1 MKLSN
6 IKYAVAATALMFG
19 ATSCEDFLD
28 RPGEDSYNT
37 STYYQTNDQLHSTSA
52 TMYNSPW
59 YDFQRGFFKI
69 GEVMSGN
76 MNMTSPYQTFT
87 VNGTDEDLV
96 NMSASLWSVNAYANT
111 LIKNVNELSGPATT
125 EAVRDEV
132 KGEALVWKAMAYF
145 YLVRNFGGVP
155 IIHDNTEMLAS
166 GNYNSVT
173 RATKENV
180 YQYIINCLEKAIDLL
195 PTKPSAAGRID
206 MYAAEGLLAKVY
218 LTKAGVT
225 GKLNNEDL
233 QNAVDYAKDVMYNSG
248 RTLQPNYFEI
258 FRPSGN
264 TCSESLIAW
273 RWTVGAEWTCQN
285 SFQSD
290 LAIGGFNEIG
300 DIWGGWQ
307 GPSVDL
313 IEAFG
318 DNPLSES
325 RMNAD
330 TRRKATCMM
339 AGDVYEYFWEDYAS
353 TFSKGG
359 FEILDFVF
367 NDDKAVIESRNK
379 MTGQSQTGIA
389 TGAQTVK
396 HLVGDAFDHRDGTW
410 GCGISYDRMASA
422 LATHLLRLA
431 DVYLVLAEAQTLLD
445 GKTTQNAAAL
455 EAYNRVH
462 LRACPGAQEKSA
474 IIWEE
479 VWKERRLELAF
490 EGDRW
495 YDFVRL
501 SYYDDAAARSELAAQ
516 KRGTINGITD
526 ALKTYFK
533 SGYSNWDVSNCSYN
547 SAVETSI
554 DFSSIKFEL
563 PFPDTDKLT
572 NPNLIKDPVDQEVPS
587 YN

>member
-6 IKYAVAATALMFG
+6 IKYAVAASALLFG

-52 TMYNSPW
+52 TIYNSPW

-76 MNMTSPYQTFT
+76 MCMTSPYQTFT

-96 NMSASLWSVNAYANT
+96 NMSASLWSVNGYCNT
-111 LIKNVNELSGPATT
+111 LIKNVDELAGPATT
-125 EAVRDEV
+125 EAVRNEV

-155 IIHDNTEMLAS
+155 IVHENTSLLAS
-166 GNYNSVT
+166 GNYNSLT
-173 RATKENV
+173 RATPENV
-180 YQYIINCLEKAIDLL
+180 YQYIINCLEKAIEWL
-195 PTKPSAAGRID
+195 PSKPSEAGRID
-206 MYAAEGLLAKVY
+206 KYSAEGLLAKVY
-218 LTKAGVT
+218 LTKAGVS
-225 GKLNNEDL
+225 GSLNKEDL
-233 QNAVDYAKDVMYNSG
+233 ANAVKYATDVKNNSG

-300 DIWGGWQ
+300 DIWGGWA

-318 DNPLSES
+318 DNPLSAS

-339 AGDVYEYFWEDYAS
+339 GGDVYEYFWEDYAS

-359 FEILDFVF
+359 FEMLDFVF
-367 NDDKAVIESRNK
+367 NDDADVVASRNK
-379 MTGQSQTGIA
+379 MTGQGQTGIN
-389 TGAQTVK
+389 TGAQNVK
-396 HLVGDAFDHRDGTW
+396 HLVGDAFDHKDGTW
-410 GCGISYDRMASA
+410 GCGIAYDRMASA

-431 DVYLVLAEAQTLLD
+431 DVYLVLAEAQALIDGNTTTNAEALD
-445 GKTTQNAAAL
+445 
-455 EAYNRVH
+455 AYNKVH
-462 LRACPGAQEKSA
+462 MRACPAASA
-474 IIWEE
+474 VSSLSWNTI
-479 VWKERRLELAF
+479 WKERRLELAY

-501 SYYDDAAARSELAAQ
+501 SYYNESAARAELAAQ
-516 KRGTINGITD
+516 KRGTMNGITD
-526 ALKTYFK
+526 ALKVYFK
-533 SGYSNWDVSNCSYN
+533 SGYTNWDVSNCSYN
-547 SAVETSI
+547 NAVEASI
-554 DFSSIKFEL
+554 DFASVKFEL

-572 NPNLIKDPVDQEVPS
+572 NPNLIKEPVDQEVPS

>member
-1 MKLSN
+1 MNLSN
-6 IKYAVAATALMFG
+6 IKYAVAASALLFG

-52 TMYNSPW
+52 TIYNSPW
-59 YDFQRGFFKI
+59 YDFQRGFLDI

-76 MNMTSPYQTFT
+76 MNKTCAYQTFT
-87 VNGTDEDLV
+87 VNGTDENLV
-96 NMSASLWSVNAYANT
+96 NMSASLWSVNAYCNT
-111 LIKNVNELSGPATT
+111 LIKNVDELAGPATT
-125 EAVRDEV
+125 EVVRKEV

-155 IIHDNTEMLAS
+155 IIHNNTDMLAS
-166 GNYNSVT
+166 GNYNSVY
-173 RATKENV
+173 RATKANV
-180 YQYIINCLEKAIDLL
+180 YQYIVNCLEKAIEWL
-195 PTKPSAAGRID
+195 PSKPSTAGRID
-206 MYAAEGLLAKVY
+206 QYSAKGLLAKVY
-218 LTKAGVT
+218 LAKAGVT
-225 GKLNNEDL
+225 GTLNKEDL
-233 QNAVDYAKDVMYNSG
+233 QKAVEYATDVKNNSG
-248 RTLQPNYFEI
+248 RTLQPNYFEL
-258 FRPSGN
+258 FRPLYN
-264 TCSESLIAW
+264 TCPESLIAW
-273 RWTVGAEWTCQN
+273 RWTVGADWTSQN

-300 DIWGGWQ
+300 DIWGGWA

-318 DNPLSES
+318 DSPLSAS

-359 FEILDFVF
+359 FEMLDFVF
-367 NDDKAVIESRNK
+367 NDDADVIASRNK
-379 MTGQSQTGIA
+379 MTGQGQTGIN
-389 TGAQTVK
+389 TGAQSVK
-396 HLVGDAFDHRDGTW
+396 HLVGDAFDHKDGTW
-410 GCGISYDRMASA
+410 GCGIAYDRMASA

-431 DVYLVLAEAQTLLD
+431 DVYLILAEAQALID
-445 GKTTQNAAAL
+445 GKTTTNAEAL
-455 EAYNRVH
+455 DAFNKVH
-462 LRACPGAQEKSA
+462 MRACPGAKEVESLTWA
-474 IIWEE
+474 E
-479 VWKERRLELAF
+479 VWKERRLELAY

-501 SYYDDAAARSELAAQ
+501 AYYDEAAARAELASQ
-516 KRGTINGITD
+516 KRGTIYGITD

-533 SGYSNWDVSNCSYN
+533 SGYQNWDVSNCGYDDK
-547 SAVETSI
+547 VDKSI
-554 DFSSIKFEL
+554 DFNTISFEL

-572 NPNLIKDPVDQEVPS
+572 NPHLSEEPVDQEVPS